1 MSLLD
6 DMSTPIIAAPMAGGP
21 STPEMVS
28 EAGRAGGL
36 GFLASGTISAEQ
48 LARDMREVAAPR
60 YGVNLFCPQ
69 QPYRDL
75 GPLEALVDGLVPL
88 FARHGLPTPELPA
101 VDYTM
106 GWDAKVAVLLDA
118 ARAGHGPAVVSS
130 TFGIFSP
137 HEVDCLHSYGVEAW
151 VTVTNEHDAAVA
163 ARAGVDALV
172 VQGPEAG
179 GHRSTWTVVEEPD
192 TRPLRELVAAVHAA
206 ASATPLVAAGGLSTP
221 ETVAEALS
229 WPGVRAVS
237 CGTAF
242 LLAEEAGTS
251 AANRA
256 LLARAREETVSTRAF
271 SGRYARG
278 LATAFTREYREIPP
292 SYPHLNVLLKP
303 MRSDPECAYCLA
315 GQAYR
320 EAKPLPAA
328 DIMELL
334 GNLTGNVR

>member
-6 DMSTPIIAAPMAGGP
+6 DISTPIIAAPMAGGP
-21 STPEMVS
+21 STPALVS
-28 EAGRAGGL
+28 AAASVGGL

-48 LARDMREVAAPR
+48 LSQDMQEVTAPR

-75 GPLEALVDGLVPL
+75 GPLEALADSLAPI
-88 FARHGLPTPELPA
+88 LPTPGLPA

-106 GWDAKVAVLLDA
+106 GWDAKFGVLIDA

-137 HEVDCLHSYGVEAW
+137 HEIDCLHSYGVEAW
-151 VTVTNEHDAAVA
+151 VTVTNERDAAVA
-163 ARAGVDALV
+163 SGAGADALV

-179 GHRSTWTVVEEPD
+179 GHRSTWTVMEQPD
-192 TRPLRELVAAVHAA
+192 TRPLSELVAAVYGVVPE
-206 ASATPLVAAGGLSTP
+206 TPLVAAGGLSTP
-221 ETVAEALS
+221 ETVAEALT

-242 LLAEEAGTS
+242 LRCPEAGTS

-256 LLARAREETVSTRAF
+256 LLARGEAEAVSTRAF

-278 LATAFTREYREIPP
+278 LATAFTRSHPDLPP
-292 SYPHLNVLLKP
+292 SYPHFNALLKP
-303 MRSDPECAYCLA
+303 LRGEEDYAYCLA
-315 GQAYR
+315 GENYR
-320 EAKPLPAA
+320 EAREAPAA
-328 DIMELL
+328 EVMQSL
-334 GNLTGNVR
+334 GKLTGSTR